1 MGFRVRSLKP
11 TTLGPKALNSRGGGG
26 GFGVFWFSRVR
37 ALRVESFWVL
47 GFRVLGLRG
56 LQCSGFWGL
65 GFRGFSGVRV

>member
-11 TTLGPKALNSRGGGG
+11 TTLGPKLPGGGG

-56 LQCSGFWGL
+56 LECSGFFGL